1 MNARHEAPLSDSGT
15 CFTHRLQIMVD
26 TPDLALTSGDR
37 CRRQGVEAHDPGADR
52 DGAARHA
59 VLEVLVAGVSVTAVA
74 ERYGV
79 SRQSV
84 HTWPTPS
91 HPESPSPGRG
101 VPVP

>member
-1 MNARHEAPLSDSGT
+1 MILE
-15 CFTHRLQIMVD
+15 
-26 TPDLALTSGDR
+26 LTVTEQR
-37 CRRQGVEAHDPGADR
+37 Y
-52 DGAARHA
+52 HA

-91 HPESPSPGRG
+91 HPESPQPGARSSG
-101 VPVP
+101 P